1 MLGIDIIEVERIE
14 KNLQNPSFLQ
24 KILTE
29 QEIKYVN
36 QFESKI
42 EHIAGFFCAKE
53 SVMKAL
59 EDCSNITFK
68 NIEVLHKGNG
78 KPYVKLYGKAL
89 EVFEKGNYKSIE
101 ISISQTKSVATAVCV
116 INSN

>member
-1 MLGIDIIEVERIE
+1 MLGIDIIEIERIE

-36 QFESKI
+36 QFESKT

-53 SVMKAL
+53 AVMKAL
-59 EDCSNITFK
+59 EECQNIAFK
-68 NIEVLHKGNG
+68 DIEVLHKANG

-89 EVFEKGNYKSIE
+89 EVFEKQNCNSIE
-101 ISISQTKSVATAVCV
+101 ISISQTKTIATAICV
-116 INSN
+116 IN

>member
-36 QFESKI
+36 QFKDKTS
-42 EHIAGFFCAKE
+42 HIAGFFCAKE
-53 SVMKAL
+53 AVMKAL
-59 EDCSNITFK
+59 EDCK
-68 NIEVLHKGNG
+68 NIAFKDIEILHYESG
-78 KPYVKLYGKAL
+78 KPYVKLYGNAL
-89 EVFEKGNYKSIE
+89 KVFENKNCKSIE
-101 ISISQTKSVATAVCV
+101 ISISQTKTVATAVCMFK
-116 INSN
+116 